1 MKTKNRLF
9 ARLMPAY
16 WETRKRGNPI
26 STLVFVKKNKKKKL
40 CKKNK
45 KPYGFLNML
54 NGIHPIEHIF
64 NFPILLFTPY
74 KPLSRREVR
83 KVLFILS
90 VHVVKGFARS
100 VQDRCGT
107 NMTDPLFS
115 RAAMSLATE
124 YEAQSE
130 GEKEDD
136 ESDSEY
142 TEPKSETRSSLHFLT
157 KTNE

>member
-83 KVLFILS
+83 KVLFI
-90 VHVVKGFARS
+90 
-100 VQDRCGT
+100 
-107 NMTDPLFS
+107 
-115 RAAMSLATE
+115 
-124 YEAQSE
+124 
-130 GEKEDD
+130 
-136 ESDSEY
+136 
-142 TEPKSETRSSLHFLT
+142 
-157 KTNE
+157 

>member
-1 MKTKNRLF
+1 
-9 ARLMPAY
+9 
-16 WETRKRGNPI
+16 
-26 STLVFVKKNKKKKL
+26 
-40 CKKNK
+40 
-45 KPYGFLNML
+45 
-54 NGIHPIEHIF
+54 
-64 NFPILLFTPY
+64 
-74 KPLSRREVR
+74 
-83 KVLFILS
+83 
-90 VHVVKGFARS
+90 
-100 VQDRCGT
+100 
-107 NMTDPLFS
+107 MTDPLFS

>member
-1 MKTKNRLF
+1 MIGN
-9 ARLMPAY
+9 ARLLGNK
-16 WETRKRGNPI
+16 KRGNPI

-45 KPYGFLNML
+45 KTVL
-54 NGIHPIEHIF
+54 HPIEHIF
-64 NFPILLFTPY
+64 NVPILLFTPFFSFSPY
-74 KPLSRREVR
+74 KPLSRREVL

-107 NMTDPLFS
+107 NTMTDPLFS
-115 RAAMSLATE
+115 RAAMSLTTE